1 MPVLPPLLLWLVTFT
16 PFLEQY
22 CSRGERVASR
32 VVSTTMFSVLAFFG
46 GVSIA
51 VQEQVSCGTMD
62 AGDSR

>member
-1 MPVLPPLLLWLVTFT
+1 M
-16 PFLEQY
+16 
-22 CSRGERVASR
+22 ASR